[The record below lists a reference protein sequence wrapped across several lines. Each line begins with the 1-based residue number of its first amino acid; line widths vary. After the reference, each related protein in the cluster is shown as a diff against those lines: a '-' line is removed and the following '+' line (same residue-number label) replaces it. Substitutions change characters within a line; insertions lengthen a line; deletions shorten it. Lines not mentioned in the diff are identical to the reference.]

1 MRGDPLSLAGH
12 VVVVNFWATW
22 CVPCVAEIPGFNR
35 VYHEFSPQGV
45 IVLGIAMDD
54 EGKEAVEPFL
64 KKHPIDY
71 PVALGSDA
79 LADKFGLP
87 GYPVTLVFDRSGKQ
101 VKQLPPGLTGEADLR
116 DAVRQAM

>member
-1 MRGDPLSLAGH
+1 M
-12 VVVVNFWATW
+12 NFWATW

-45 IVLGIAMDD
+45 VMLGVAMDD
-54 EGKEAVEPFL
+54 EGKPVVEPFL

-79 LADKFGLP
+79 LADKFGLA
-87 GYPVTLVFDRSGKQ
+87 GYPVTMVFDRSGTL
-101 VKQLPPGLTGEADLR
+101 VKRFDSLTGEADLQA
-116 DAVRQAM
+116 AVRRAM